1 MPVIRITETTWDRL
15 KRWAVPLEDSPDD
28 AVRKVLDAAEEH
40 LKYTQTK
47 KIEPSITKTTR
58 RIQNGRL
65 PNGQKTPQSAY
76 NQPIMEAIYELGGSA
91 QVGEVLQGV
100 EKKMK
105 SLLTDVDYQKLPSI
119 NSIRWKNTAQWERFE
134 LVKDGLL
141 KSESPRGV
149 WELSS
154 IGLQEIE
161 SRVKYT

>member
-15 KRWAVPLEDSPDD
+15 KRWAVPLEDSPED
-28 AVRKVLDAAEEH
+28 AVVKVLDAAEEH

-47 KIEPSITKTTR
+47 KIEPSTTKTTR

-91 QVGEVLQGV
+91 PVGEVLQVV

-105 SLLTDVDYQKLPSI
+105 SLLTDVDYQELPSG
-119 NSIRWKNTAQWERFE
+119 NIRWDNTAQWARRQ
-134 LVKDGLL
+134 LVIDGLL

-154 IGLQEIE
+154 IGLQKIE
-161 SRVKYT
+161 

>member
-47 KIEPSITKTTR
+47 KIEPSATKMTR
-58 RIQNGRL
+58 RMQNGRL

-91 QVGEVLQGV
+91 PVGEVLQVV

-105 SLLTDVDYQKLPSI
+105 SLLTDVDYQELPSG
-119 NSIRWKNTAQWERFE
+119 NIRWDNTAQWARRQ
-134 LVKDGLL
+134 LVIDGLL

-161 SRVKYT
+161 

>member
-1 MPVIRITETTWDRL
+1 MPVIRISETTWDRL
-15 KRWAVPLEDSPDD
+15 KRWAVPLEDNPED

-40 LKYTQTK
+40 LKCTQTK
-47 KIEPSITKTTR
+47 KLEPSATKTTR
-58 RIQNGRL
+58 PMQNGRL

-76 NQPIMEAIYELGGSA
+76 YQPIMEAIYELGGRAPAS
-91 QVGEVLQGV
+91 EVLQLV

-105 SLLTDVDYQKLPSI
+105 SLLTDVDYQNLPSG
-119 NSIRWKNTAQWERFE
+119 SIRWDKTAQWARRQ
-134 LVKDGLL
+134 LVIDGLL

-161 SRVKYT
+161 